1 MEENNNKRKREID
14 DFPRIPS
21 PMRPNLTMLHIPKRI
36 KISTIYE
43 EDEDVFND
51 KQKIK
56 ITVEEC
62 EKDEGKPKNEL
73 KSKVNDNFNI
83 FDLLKIPKN
92 YIRCD
97 LYTINFTRDCLPII
111 CSKLSCA
118 IQFINNYYLF
128 SDINKDLYDSLFNS
142 NIDFDVSSNMDHE
155 KLCKLYEIHCEETPL
170 RYMKQETF
178 KQDINF
184 NKEDHLQN
192 IVNDLSFDDSISK
205 DSFDSF
211 ELIKIKWY
219 ADSCHDPEHWS
230 KQKLYVKTT
239 NDTFAHIESLMKKYV
254 NMKSRIGILPGFEL
268 DKNNTFIIYPFSTIN
283 IAGLIKEDLT
293 NFNFSTKPI

>member
-1 MEENNNKRKREID
+1 MEENNNNKRKREID
-14 DFPRIPS
+14 DYPRIPS

-43 EDEDVFND
+43 EDEDKLDD
-51 KQKIK
+51 KKEIK
-56 ITVEEC
+56 ITVEDC
-62 EKDEGKPKNEL
+62 KKNEL
-73 KSKVNDNFNI
+73 KSNLDDNFNI
-83 FDLLKIPKN
+83 FDLIKIHKN

-97 LYTINFTRDCLPII
+97 LYTINFTQDCLPII

-128 SDINKDLYDSLFNS
+128 TDIDKDLYDSLFNS
-142 NIDFDVSSNMDHE
+142 KIDFDVSLNMDHE

-178 KQDINF
+178 NKDINF
-184 NKEDHLQN
+184 NKENHLQN
-192 IVNDLSFDDSISK
+192 IVNDLSFDDTISTEL
-205 DSFDSF
+205 FNYF
-211 ELIKIKWY
+211 EPIKIKWY
-219 ADSCHDPEHWS
+219 SDSCHDPEHWS
-230 KQKLYVKTT
+230 KQKIYVKT
-239 NDTFAHIESLMKKYV
+239 NSETFPHINSLMKKYV

-268 DKNNTFIIYPFSTIN
+268 DKNNTFIIYPFSTID

-293 NFNFSTKPI
+293 NFIFSTKPV